1 MHHKGTSRQKLS
13 QNLSLSGT
21 NKIVSALLGTILLVF
36 LANTIYSASLYN
48 SDFKAQR
55 VEIES
60 KDGTR
65 HFVTVYNSSTE
76 YFDCTYGCQV
86 KLVKT
91 GYTKSLEADAVVIID
106 DGRLRV
112 R

>member
-1 MHHKGTSRQKLS
+1 M
-13 QNLSLSGT
+13 
-21 NKIVSALLGTILLVF
+21 VSVLLGTMLLVF
-36 LANTIYSASLYN
+36 LANTIYGASIYN

-60 KDGTR
+60 KDGR
-65 HFVTVYNSSTE
+65 RYFVTVYNSSTE

-86 KLVKT
+86 KIVKT
-91 GYTKSLEADAVVIID
+91 GYTKTLEADAVVIID
-106 DGRLRV
+106 DGKLRV